1 MSSHLRSLCVIVLF
15 GLVAVGARLI
25 AQEGSLSPE
34 HQLELEH
41 ADPQWPTIQA
51 HLPDPA
57 TARANALEMS
67 GDILRARR
75 FPEDALNYYM
85 YAVRA
90 GGNEVSLLNKMGI
103 VELELWRPMRARA
116 YFERVI
122 KLKKKDP
129 EGWNNLGATEYIE
142 GRDLS
147 AIYDY
152 SRAIKLNK
160 RVASYHSN
168 LGTVYMEKQD
178 FGSARKQFKIALKLD
193 PSIFEHHGSM
203 GVTAR
208 LLSTDDRARFCYEM
222 ARVYA
227 EGSDT
232 ADMLHYLQMATEGGF
247 NILGAMERDA
257 ILERYRKDPRVLM
270 LVSNARALRSN
281 RASVQTVAGELP
293 PVQKPLQQPPERE

>member
-1 MSSHLRSLCVIVLF
+1 MSSHLRSFCVIVLF
-15 GLVAVGARLI
+15 GLMAVGARLI
-25 AQEGSLSPE
+25 AQEGSLTPE
-34 HQLELEH
+34 RQLELEH
-41 ADPQWPTIQA
+41 ADPQWAAIQA

-57 TARANALEMS
+57 TASAQTLEMS

-85 YAVRA
+85 YAIRS
-90 GGNEVSLLNKMGI
+90 GGSEATLLNKMGI
-103 VELELWRPMRARA
+103 VELELWHTTRARA

-129 EGWNNLGATEYIE
+129 EGWNNLGATEYVE
-142 GRDLS
+142 GRDRS

-168 LGTVYMEKQD
+168 LGTLYMEKQD
-178 FGSARKQFKIALKLD
+178 FGSARKQFQIALKLD

-208 LLSTDDRARFCYEM
+208 MLSTDDRARFCYEM

-227 EGSDT
+227 EGSDP

-247 NILGAMERDA
+247 NILGAMEHDSV
-257 ILERYRKDPRVLM
+257 LERYRKDPRVLL
-270 LVSNARALRSN
+270 LVSNARAIRSN
-281 RASVQTVAGELP
+281 HASVQSVSGELP
-293 PVQKPLQQPPERE
+293 PLQKVLQQPAERE